1 MFISFLGMF
10 NSNKYALFEETGDLL
25 LHLLLPGLNQTLILD
40 GSQTVMDKGIE
51 IPPLTEG
58 SHLCQCLQTL
68 SWANLHLI
76 HVHLIVI
83 GLLFL
88 FLNLIFWASE
98 AIKSLLN

>member
-10 NSNKYALFEETGDLL
+10 NSNKYALFEEAVDL
-25 LHLLLPGLNQTLILD
+25 LHLLLSGLNQTLILD
-40 GSQTVMDKGIE
+40 GSQTVMDKEIE

-76 HVHLIVI
+76 HVLLIVI

-88 FLNLIFWASE
+88 FLILIFWPL
-98 AIKSLLN
+98 KP

>member
-10 NSNKYALFEETGDLL
+10 NSNKYALFEEVGDL
-25 LHLLLPGLNQTLILD
+25 LHLLLSGLNQTLILD

-58 SHLCQCLQTL
+58 SHLCQCIHTL
-68 SWANLHLI
+68 SWANLHLTQP
-76 HVHLIVI
+76 H
-83 GLLFL
+83 
-88 FLNLIFWASE
+88 FWVSE